1 MPSLRVFPAVL
12 ALGLAM
18 TACQSPEKKAAMD
31 EVKVAKG
38 VEAVCAA
45 QADVDDAVIAVNA
58 LTPES
63 TLADAEKAGEKLN
76 QALSSLDKAEDQ
88 LVKAEVK
95 EYRDQVEVFR
105 QAVDEVRKDKSLTLA
120 EAAERLKGK
129 AAPVVA
135 ARAQLAATTV
145 CVAVEGDTKVDES
158 KKDSVDQDPS

>member
-1 MPSLRVFPAVL
+1 MLSMRVFPAVL
-12 ALGLAM
+12 TIGLAI
-18 TACQSPEKKAAMD
+18 TACQSAEKKAVID

-45 QADVDDAVIAVNA
+45 QADVDDAVSAVNA

-63 TLADAEKAGEKLN
+63 TLADAEKAGKKLN
-76 QALSSLDKAEDQ
+76 QALSSLNKAEDQ

-95 EYRDQVEVFR
+95 EYRDQVEIFR
-105 QAVDEVRKDKSLTLA
+105 QVVEEVSRDKSLTLA

-135 ARAQLAATTV
+135 ARAQLAATTA
-145 CVAVEGDTKVDES
+145 CVVVEDES
-158 KKDSVDQDPS
+158 NE